1 MLTKANPNPN
11 PDPDPNPNPNQVT
24 MLKKVKAGVL
34 RIQCAARRRAA
45 TLERWRRFVSTR
57 GGRMRSIE
65 LGMHALLTLTLT
77 PTLTLTLTQTLT
89 LTLTLTTAPPPPRR
103 RARAAAGQQ
112 GIRI

>member
-1 MLTKANPNPN
+1 
-11 PDPDPNPNPNQVT
+11 

-65 LGMHALLTLTLT
+65 LGMHA
-77 PTLTLTLTQTLT
+77 
-89 LTLTLTTAPPPPRR
+89 PPPPRVGPASGR
-103 RARAAAGQQ
+103 PSEWEAGADHRKDAHVHVAQAYELWQ
-112 GIRI
+112 ALHAPPL